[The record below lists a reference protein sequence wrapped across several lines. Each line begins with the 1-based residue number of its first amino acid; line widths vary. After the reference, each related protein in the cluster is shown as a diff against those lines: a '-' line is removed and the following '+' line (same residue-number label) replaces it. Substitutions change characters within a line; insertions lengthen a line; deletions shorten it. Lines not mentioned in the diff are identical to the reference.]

1 MSLNTGAVGKETGP
15 LEFSYSWKDVIL
27 YALGIGA
34 GNEDLEFVYEG
45 RLKVYPT
52 FAVLPSYPIL
62 LWALETL
69 EGDLTKLLHAGHEL
83 ILHHSLPPE
92 GKVYTTGRIASLYDK
107 GKHALATVEMKSRD
121 AEGRLLFENVA
132 SLLFVGEG
140 GFGGERG
147 PSYREEFPSLPPDL
161 SGEVKV
167 GENLN
172 LLYRLSGDLNPLHVD
187 PEFARL
193 AGFERPILHG
203 LCTFGVVGRLL
214 LRSLCDNDPRRF
226 GSLRARF
233 SGVVFPG
240 DSLRVEGWKREMDY
254 LLRVS
259 TSRGVALTG
268 SVRLR

>member
-1 MSLNTGAVGKETGP
+1 MPLNLKAVGRETGP
-15 LEFSYSWKDVIL
+15 VEFSYSWREVIL

-45 RLKVYPT
+45 KLKVYPT

-83 ILHHSLPPE
+83 VLHDTLPSE
-92 GKVYTTGRIASLYDK
+92 GKVYTTGKIVSLYDK
-107 GKHALATVEMKSRD
+107 GKHALAIVEMKSKDER
-121 AEGRLLFENVA
+121 GRPLFDNTA

-147 PSYREEFPSLPPDL
+147 PSYREEFPLGPP
-161 SGEVKV
+161 EVEEEARI

-172 LLYRLSGDLNPLHVD
+172 LIYRLSGDLNPLHID

-203 LCTFGVVGRLL
+203 LCTFGVVGRTLL
-214 LRSLCDNDPRRF
+214 KKLCNNDPERF
-226 GSLRARF
+226 VSLKARF

-240 DSLRVEGWKREMDY
+240 DRLRIEGWRREDGY

-259 TSRGVALTG
+259 TERGVALSG
-268 SVRLR
+268 SFRSK

>member
-1 MSLNTGAVGKETGP
+1 MPLNTGAVGKETGP
-15 LEFSYSWKDVIL
+15 LEFSYSWREAVL

-34 GNEDLEFVYEG
+34 GNEDLDFVYEG

-52 FAVLPSYPIL
+52 FAVLPSYPLL

-83 ILHHSLPPE
+83 VLHRPLPPE
-92 GKVYTTGRIASLYDK
+92 GKVYTTGRIAALYDK
-107 GKHALATVEMKSRD
+107 GKHALAVVEMRSRD
-121 AEGRLLFENVA
+121 GEGRPLFDNVA

-147 PSYREEFPSLPPDL
+147 PSYREEFPPREPDFL
-161 SGEVKV
+161 EEVKV
-167 GENLN
+167 GESLN

-203 LCTFGVVGRLL
+203 LCTFGMVGRVLL
-214 LRSLCDNDPRRF
+214 KRLCGNDPERF

-233 SGVVFPG
+233 SGIVFPG
-240 DSLRVEGWKREMDY
+240 DLLRVGGWRRGDEY

-259 TSRGVALTG
+259 TGRGIVLSG
-268 SVRLR
+268 SAGLK